1 MTAKIHWIAALLL
14 LIAGACGTDDFDDSE
29 LRVHDEPADF
39 IVSPDTSGK
48 SDELSVN
55 FDKNKIVS
63 DAFFEDA
70 DAVDGDDIQAFLED
84 TPYGGR
90 SWMADEKV
98 NGVRA
103 ADLMVS
109 AARAENINPVMLLIR
124 LQVEQGL
131 VSKTSR
137 PSQTKVNRALGCGC
151 YDGASCASQF
161 RGFEKQMA
169 CGAQTHRKLFD
180 GSTSDGAWRSG
191 KAKKTSDRI
200 WVTPSNHAT
209 AALYGYTPWVLTGRG
224 GNWLVW
230 NIAKK
235 YVKHFSDLG
244 HYHVK
249 PAPWIGTPCVNDSE
263 CGFTGSGQAGFCND
277 FEGAEGQTHGFC
289 TVMCEGFCP
298 DRDGRAAT
306 FCVASEANVG
316 LCASR
321 AHELNTFCEAIPGT
335 SETERDRFVGDS
347 TASAATATVCVP

>member
-1 MTAKIHWIAALLL
+1 
-14 LIAGACGTDDFDDSE
+14 
-29 LRVHDEPADF
+29 
-39 IVSPDTSGK
+39 
-48 SDELSVN
+48 
-55 FDKNKIVS
+55 
-63 DAFFEDA
+63 
-70 DAVDGDDIQAFLED
+70 
-84 TPYGGR
+84 
-90 SWMADEKV
+90 MADERV
-98 NGVRA
+98 DGVRA

-180 GSTSDGAWRSG
+180 ASTNDGEWRANV
-191 KAKKTSDRI
+191 AKKTSDRI
-200 WVTPSNHAT
+200 WITPSNHAT

-230 NIAKK
+230 NIANK

-249 PAPWIGTPCVNDSE
+249 PRL
-263 CGFTGSGQAGFCND
+263 GSAHH
-277 FEGAEGQTHGFC
+277 ART
-289 TVMCEGFCP
+289 TRSVVS
-298 DRDGRAAT
+298 RAAAKP
-306 FCVASEANVG
+306 ASAMT
-316 LCASR
+316 LPA
-321 AHELNTFCEAIPGT
+321 P
-335 SETERDRFVGDS
+335 RDRLRVF
-347 TASAATATVCVP
+347 AP